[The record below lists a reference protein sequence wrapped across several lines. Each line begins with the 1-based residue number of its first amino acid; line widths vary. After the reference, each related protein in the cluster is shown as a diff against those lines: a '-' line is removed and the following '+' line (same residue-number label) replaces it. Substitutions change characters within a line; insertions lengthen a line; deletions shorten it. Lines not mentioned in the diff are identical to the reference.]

1 MTLHGNSPI
10 AAMISLDAASGKQ
23 RNTIS
28 ASLATSLIAST
39 FLRSSSAVANSS
51 ISFLSDNRS

>member
-1 MTLHGNSPI
+1 M

-28 ASLATSLIAST
+28 ASLATSLMAST
-39 FLRSSSAVANSS
+39 FLRSSSAVANNF
-51 ISFLSDNRS
+51 ISFLSANRS